1 MSADVLNVDGA
12 RTHTGEGARPA
23 GVIQDR
29 YLLISHIPIYRR
41 SDGQYGTGRL
51 WHKDLV
57 GHFRVLK
64 HLVVAAPIIADWPED
79 VVPFTP
85 AQTDGGSVEFVSLP
99 FGKSVAQVLRALP
112 EIVSTL
118 WRETGASKIVHIGVT
133 GGPIP
138 LGWLAGPIAKLRHRF
153 LVVMIESSPWRVDG
167 SAPLPRRLRGLAT
180 EGFAHLLCNLAS
192 ASFFTQ
198 SEYMKRYLRNPE
210 KGFINT
216 ASWIDDHNVLATD
229 QARAVWAGKPATLR
243 VAFAGRLVAEKGV
256 PVLLEALRAL
266 EERGVPLECDIFGT
280 GELAAA
286 CAAAAD
292 TMNGSVKVR
301 ARGSL
306 PYDESFFA
314 ALRGYHAVVIP
325 SLGEEQPRIV
335 YDAFSQA
342 LPCLASDTAGL
353 RQCIEEQVTGRLTPP
368 GDSARL
374 AELLAWAA
382 THPRELERMGMAAL
396 EVARKF
402 THENMHRERCEILI
416 RRLSAHGAQ
425 AASS

>member
-1 MSADVLNVDGA
+1 MSVDVSSFDGA
-12 RTHTGEGARPA
+12 RTHTGDPGAE
-23 GVIQDR
+23 GVIRDR

-64 HLVVAAPIIADWPED
+64 RLVIAAPIIGEWPDD

-85 AQTDGGSVEFVSLP
+85 DELAGGSVEFVSLP
-99 FGKSVAQVLRALP
+99 FGRTVAQTLRAVP

-138 LGWLAGPIAKLRHRF
+138 LGWFAGPIAKFRNRF

-167 SAPLPRRLRGLAT
+167 HAPLPRRLRGVAT

-216 ASWIDDHNVLATD
+216 ASWIDDDNVLSTD
-229 QARAVWAGKPATLR
+229 GARASWAGKPSTLR
-243 VAFAGRLVAEKGV
+243 VAFAGRLVSEKGV
-256 PVLLEALRAL
+256 SVLLDALRAL
-266 EERGVPLECDIFGT
+266 DARRVPLECDIFGT
-280 GELAAA
+280 GDLAEA
-286 CAAAAD
+286 CAAAANA
-292 TMNGSVKVR
+292 MKNSVTVR
-301 ARGSL
+301 VRGSL
-306 PYDESFFA
+306 PYDETFFA

-353 RQCIEEQVTGRLTPP
+353 RQCIEESVTGRLASP
-368 GDSARL
+368 GDSPRL
-374 AELLAWAA
+374 AELLEWAT
-382 THPRELERMGMAAL
+382 THRRELERMGMAAL

-402 THENMHRERCEILI
+402 THGNMHRERCDVLL
-416 RRLSAHGAQ
+416 RRLRTSGPQ
-425 AASS
+425 AAST